1 MGITSW
7 ALGDENYKTLQDLE
21 AEYSAKYPGMDT
33 SGGVFSDARHA
44 AATNLMSDR
53 LGGGWLGDTAA
64 NIGGAAREVPTFVS
78 EAMGLTPS
86 GQSWEDLQ
94 ANTLA
99 YDYGKGTSAADIYA
113 DVFSKYDQSQKAALS
128 NPNYAYGTAQAGHD
142 DWVPKKTGPDPF
154 MATPYLMSKASN
166 LGQSAMHSTPTYD
179 TSDSYLYSTSSG
191 EPVPLPPQ
199 LRKPETNWYDGIM
212 NALNPSKA
220 DVLAR
225 LQANNPAFKGSY
237 YTSRQPSG
245 PWDTG
250 EWGPGPKSDLSDPSG
265 DAFDFEFKEDSTVID
280 ENRIP
285 GRVQESVPNYQNW
298 FERMMS
304 GAQNKL
310 GGAWDKTKQL
320 GARFKEGA
328 GPVFGLASLLANA
341 GNPLNPKS
349 FNFSPDLAAQLNFMD
364 QNYAGSMVNNPSSG
378 LLQYAQGTPL
388 QGQNVMSLFG
398 SNDPVKQLE
407 KQLARR
413 QKTYD
418 NLENQWGNTLTAEEL
433 EAKKQNYFDKFLN
446 PTTNWLGKVK
456 ADQKVR
462 IDKKNVA
469 LALKEKQKEDRKKGS
484 TYSGP
489 QTYNYNP
496 NIQKTGPTYG
506 PHQGSGGGNWGPA
519 GKSPTSGGYSRGS
532 YGGKGHHWAKGGRVG
547 YANGGLATLFTR
559 RG

>member
-225 LQANNPAFKGSY
+225 LQANNPAFKGDY

-298 FERMMS
+298 KDKFSNLKMPS
-304 GAQNKL
+304 LGIGAL
-310 GGAWDKTKQL
+310 TGM
-320 GARFKEGA
+320 FKES
-328 GPVFGLASLLANA
+328 PEQREMMELYNSEDYQNLL
-341 GNPLNPKS
+341 
-349 FNFSPDLAAQLNFMD
+349 
-364 QNYAGSMVNNPSSG
+364 
-378 LLQYAQGTPL
+378 
-388 QGQNVMSLFG
+388 
-398 SNDPVKQLE
+398 
-407 KQLARR
+407 
-413 QKTYD
+413 
-418 NLENQWGNTLTAEEL
+418 NQIPGMA
-433 EAKKQNYFDKFLN
+433 
-446 PTTNWLGKVK
+446 
-456 ADQKVR
+456 
-462 IDKKNVA
+462 
-469 LALKEKQKEDRKKGS
+469 
-484 TYSGP
+484 
-489 QTYNYNP
+489 NYNP
-496 NIQKTGPTYG
+496 VYGMGSGYGLTNAINKRLATLAKTRKRQGDDFSATLRKREEDLKKLAALEASKDFARIGASGRRP
-506 PHQGSGGGNWGPA
+506 GSGGPA
-519 GKSPTSGGYSRGS
+519 THQDTAAKGGYSPGQAGAGTGGYS
-532 YGGKGHHWAKGGRVG
+532 YDSGGRQGYGYGLKYGGRVRFSD
-547 YANGGLATLFTR
+547 GGLATLFTR

>member
-7 ALGDENYKTLQDLE
+7 ALGDQNYKTLQDLE

-86 GQSWEDLQ
+86 GQSWEDLK

-225 LQANNPAFKGSY
+225 LQANNPAFKGDY

-265 DAFDFEFKEDSTVID
+265 DAFDFEFKGDRDFTNVGGLGIANEPDV
-280 ENRIP
+280 E
-285 GRVQESVPNYQNW
+285 QEEYSETPSKFQN
-298 FERMMS
+298 FKSKMGDMMS
-304 GAQNKL
+304 GIGGMFKKLPTPMNLLTGMFKESPEQRAMMDLYNSGEYQDVLGQIPGAENLNPVYGMGAGYGLSGALGKRLAMRNSQKTQDRISKLSQQRRDKFAAQSAAIEQAISLEK
-310 GGAWDKTKQL
+310 AKI
-320 GARFKEGA
+320 GARIGA
-328 GPVFGLASLLANA
+328 
-341 GNPLNPKS
+341 
-349 FNFSPDLAAQLNFMD
+349 
-364 QNYAGSMVNNPSSG
+364 SG
-378 LLQYAQGTPL
+378 
-388 QGQNVMSLFG
+388 
-398 SNDPVKQLE
+398 K
-407 KQLARR
+407 
-413 QKTYD
+413 
-418 NLENQWGNTLTAEEL
+418 
-433 EAKKQNYFDKFLN
+433 
-446 PTTNWLGKVK
+446 
-456 ADQKVR
+456 
-462 IDKKNVA
+462 I
-469 LALKEKQKEDRKKGS
+469 
-484 TYSGP
+484 
-489 QTYNYNP
+489 
-496 NIQKTGPTYG
+496 
-506 PHQGSGGGNWGPA
+506 
-519 GKSPTSGGYSRGS
+519 PTSGGGGTPDQGGTYGGYS
-532 YGGKGHHWAKGGRVG
+532 YGGEGQQAGRQG
-547 YANGGLATLFTR
+547 YGYGLRDGGLATLFAR

>member
-7 ALGDENYKTLQDLE
+7 ALGDQNYKTLQDLE

-86 GQSWEDLQ
+86 GQSWEDLK

-225 LQANNPAFKGSY
+225 LQANNPAFKGDY

-265 DAFDFEFKEDSTVID
+265 DAFDFEFKGDRDFTNVGGLGIANEPDVEQVEYLGTPSKF
-280 ENRIP
+280 
-285 GRVQESVPNYQNW
+285 QN
-298 FERMMS
+298 FKSKMGDMMS
-304 GAQNKL
+304 GIGGMFKKL
-310 GGAWDKTKQL
+310 PTPMNLLRGAV
-320 GARFKEGA
+320 R
-328 GPVFGLASLLANA
+328 
-341 GNPLNPKS
+341 NPLDPKS
-349 FNFSPDLAAQLNFMD
+349 PNFNPMLQSQLEDYSNYVSQTGNDPLA
-364 QNYAGSMVNNPSSG
+364 
-378 LLQYAQGTPL
+378 
-388 QGQNVMSLFG
+388 GQNLVSGFG
-398 SNDPVKQLE
+398 SNDIVAQLR
-407 KQLARR
+407 KRLARIR
-413 QKTYD
+413 NRKIAQTDSSKTKQKQIQAAID
-418 NLENQWGNTLTAEEL
+418 AQ
-433 EAKKQNYFDKFLN
+433 
-446 PTTNWLGKVK
+446 TTNTGGGGYKPGDATLNW
-456 ADQKVR
+456 
-462 IDKKNVA
+462 
-469 LALKEKQKEDRKKGS
+469 
-484 TYSGP
+484 
-489 QTYNYNP
+489 NP

-506 PHQGSGGGNWGPA
+506 PHKGGGAKSSPKSSPKGYSSRSHSGGN
-519 GKSPTSGGYSRGS
+519 
-532 YGGKGHHWAKGGRVG
+532 YGGQHHWARGGRVG
-547 YANGGLATLFTR
+547 YGNGGLATLFTR

>member
-398 SNDPVKQLE
+398 SNDPIAQLE
-407 KQLARR
+407 KQMARH
-413 QKTYD
+413 QKT
-418 NLENQWGNTLTAEEL
+418 
-433 EAKKQNYFDKFLN
+433 
-446 PTTNWLGKVK
+446 
-456 ADQKVR
+456 
-462 IDKKNVA
+462 IDKIPDQWSKLSEKDLAAKIAIHQKRFNDTQAWHTQLMDKRKAKQAAAAKVA
-469 LALKEKQKEDRKKGS
+469 QAAHDAQMARSGITVSSGGYQGGDGGRGRGGQGAFKEDTRSMRSAGR
-484 TYSGP
+484 TY
-489 QTYNYNP
+489 TDAR
-496 NIQKTGPTYG
+496 
-506 PHQGSGGGNWGPA
+506 GN
-519 GKSPTSGGYSRGS
+519 KGYSRGRRD
-532 YGGKGHHWAKGGRVG
+532 GGRVG
-547 YANGGLATLFTR
+547 YGNGGLATLFTR